1 MATPVVFKIGTR
13 AQYNALQEKNPNAL
27 YFLTDTKE
35 IYRGA
40 DGLAQN
46 SYYEDIKTIETS
58 DEEVIA
64 KYYENNVD
72 KYEVKGDIFV
82 VKTLVADEVY
92 SHSAFIYDGTA
103 WKSISTSVLS
113 DNASIELNGGLLTLK
128 DFGKRYYKFIAETG
142 SEAEGN
148 LVPAHYE
155 PVDVDA
161 EHPWAAGLEPK
172 VVLDN
177 NKLVIGWYE
186 PNPTTAEGVQD
197 QVTAVQGTVA
207 DVQQTVTNV
216 QEDVKNLDEEV
227 KDINK
232 ELYGE
237 GEGETAVPGLIA
249 EVEALNE
256 DLATNYYTKSET
268 YSQEEIN
275 NTIAE
280 INGKIAGVF
289 HFKGVADSYETLPTE
304 NLVAGDVYQVG
315 DKEYAWNG
323 EDWVELGF
331 TVDLSKHATIEYVDG
346 KVKAVAD
353 DLDLA
358 EAEIID
364 HEDRLGVIES
374 TLNTEETG
382 LVAVAN
388 DLQTRVKGLE
398 DVGAEKNVL
407 IGVTA
412 NGIELVPN
420 AGRIIDIP
428 VFTGSTA
435 GLVPVVGAELTNKA
449 NLFLNAEGNWAS
461 INIGNLG
468 EYASITDYIDAK
480 TAEAAPI
487 WSEM

>member
-64 KYYENNVD
+64 KYYENNAD

-128 DFGKRYYKFIAETG
+128 DFGKRYYAYIEETG
-142 SEAEGN
+142 SEEEGN
-148 LVPAHYE
+148 LIPGHYE
-155 PVDVDA
+155 LVEVD
-161 EHPWAAGLEPK
+161 ENNKWEAGLEPRVTFENDK
-172 VVLDN
+172 YI
-177 NKLVIGWYE
+177 IGWYQ
-186 PNPTTAEGVQD
+186 PNPTYAEGLDNKVTFIQKDVQD
-197 QVTAVQGTVA
+197 LDNEVQ
-207 DVQQTVTNV
+207 
-216 QEDVKNLDEEV
+216 
-227 KDINK
+227 DINK

-256 DLATNYYTKSET
+256 DLAANYYTKSET

-323 EDWVELGF
+323 EAWVELGF

-346 KVKAVAD
+346 KVKAIAD
-353 DLDLA
+353 DLDLD
-358 EAEIID
+358 EAEIVE
-364 HEDRLGVIES
+364 HENRLEAIES

-382 LVAVAN
+382 LVDVAS
-388 DLQTRVKGLE
+388 DLQTRVKELE
-398 DVGAEKNVL
+398 DIGAEKNALV
-407 IGVTA
+407 GVTA
-412 NGIELVPN
+412 NGVELVPN

-428 VFTGSTA
+428 VFAGSTA
-435 GLVPVVGAELTNKA
+435 GLVPVVGAELTDKA

-461 INIGNLG
+461 ISVGNLG
-468 EYASITDYIDAK
+468 EYTSITDYVDAK
-480 TAEAAPI
+480 IVEVTPV

>member
-1 MATPVVFKIGTR
+1 M
-13 AQYNALQEKNPNAL
+13 

-64 KYYENNVD
+64 KYYENNAD

-128 DFGKRYYKFIAETG
+128 DFGKRYYAYIEETG
-142 SEAEGN
+142 SEEEGN
-148 LVPAHYE
+148 LIPGHYE
-155 PVDVDA
+155 LVEVD
-161 EHPWAAGLEPK
+161 ENNKWEAGLEPRVTFENDK
-172 VVLDN
+172 YI
-177 NKLVIGWYE
+177 IGWYQ
-186 PNPTTAEGVQD
+186 PNPTYAEGLDNKVTFIQKDVQD
-197 QVTAVQGTVA
+197 LDNEVQ
-207 DVQQTVTNV
+207 
-216 QEDVKNLDEEV
+216 
-227 KDINK
+227 DINK

-256 DLATNYYTKSET
+256 DLAANYYTKSET

-323 EDWVELGF
+323 EAWVELGF

-346 KVKAVAD
+346 KVKAIAD
-353 DLDLA
+353 DLDLD
-358 EAEIID
+358 EAEIVE
-364 HEDRLGVIES
+364 HENRLEAIES

-382 LVAVAN
+382 LVDVAS
-388 DLQTRVKGLE
+388 DLQTRVKELE
-398 DVGAEKNVL
+398 DIGAEKNALV
-407 IGVTA
+407 GVTA
-412 NGIELVPN
+412 NGVELVPN

-428 VFTGSTA
+428 VFAGSTA
-435 GLVPVVGAELTNKA
+435 GLVPVVGAELTDKA

-461 INIGNLG
+461 ISVGNLG
-468 EYASITDYIDAK
+468 EYTSITDYVDAK
-480 TAEAAPI
+480 IVEVTPV